1 MSFPLIIATDLYYCR
16 NKTNEAKAPEVTSTP
31 WKARWSSVG
40 SFHLGKLN
48 GSSMESEQLLALD
61 ANIHRYLNPISMT
74 SFSIS
79 YKQFHH
85 KMIAKSSSEAHQSQW
100 DGSY

>member
-1 MSFPLIIATDLYYCR
+1 M
-16 NKTNEAKAPEVTSTP
+16 
-31 WKARWSSVG
+31 G

-61 ANIHRYLNPISMT
+61 ANIHRYLNPILT
-74 SFSIS
+74 TWFSIP

-100 DGSY
+100 NGSY